1 MIVSRLTLYPFSVTH
16 RASLHCVP
24 CRKYVIRFGLH
35 LQSLIIIYVPSPV
48 LRSSISQVYNINFGL
63 QEVPVF
69 CHMGD
74 FGCGDGG
81 WTLAVKIDGS
91 KVCYRSVIY
100 SSW

>member
-1 MIVSRLTLYPFSVTH
+1 MIVSRLTLYPFSVPY
-16 RASLHCVP
+16 RGSLHRVL

-35 LQSLIIIYVPSPV
+35 LQSFIIIYVPSPV

-63 QEVPVF
+63 QEVPVY

-74 FGCGDGG
+74 FGCGGGG
-81 WTLAVKIDGS
+81 WTLAVKINGY

-100 SSW
+100 FSW